1 MADDLYAELARLIG
15 ERVAREYP
23 SARLIGGDLREV
35 LGGAGG
41 RIDDSALY
49 ARVHLDGDPDDVL
62 IVATLLGRAPTEPG
76 TRVAVLLNP
85 PHGAFVVD
93 GFGALMDQ
101 DAHPCARVA
110 SSAAYTSGVV
120 NAYGVDAPFE
130 PGTWYAPSVV
140 TIEPGPDDALGVGIT
155 CQAAVDSGGS
165 GVDVR
170 VYAVVDGTI
179 LDSGSGAM
187 LSLPGA
193 TQPITTTLTLVGIA
207 AGPGV
212 RRPVEVGFQFE
223 NFSDTTATAYVGV
236 NAHLACLNDTSGVTL
251 FHAPPS

>member
-41 RIDDSALY
+41 RIDDSAMY

-85 PHGAFVVD
+85 PHGAFILD
-93 GFGALMDQ
+93 GFGALVDQ
-101 DAHPCARVA
+101 DPRPCSRVA
-110 SSAAYTSGVV
+110 SSAAQFSDTVA
-120 NAYGVDAPFE
+120 AYADGM
-130 PGTWYAPSVV
+130 PGHAYWPSLV
-140 TIEPGPDDALGVGIT
+140 TIEPGPDDALGIGVTAVVGI
-155 CQAAVDSGGS
+155 DGGGS
-165 GVDVR
+165 GWDLR
-170 VYAVVDGTI
+170 VFAVVDGVT
-179 LDSGSGAM
+179 LDSYSHAESM
-187 LSLPGA
+187 QPGA
-193 TQPITTTLTLVGIA
+193 ATPATVTLTFVGIA

-212 RRPVEVGFQFE
+212 RRPVEVGWDFY
-223 NFSDTTATAYVGV
+223 NYGDAACSINVALNV
-236 NAHLACLNDTSGVTL
+236 HLACLNETSGVTL
-251 FHAPPS
+251 HANPPG